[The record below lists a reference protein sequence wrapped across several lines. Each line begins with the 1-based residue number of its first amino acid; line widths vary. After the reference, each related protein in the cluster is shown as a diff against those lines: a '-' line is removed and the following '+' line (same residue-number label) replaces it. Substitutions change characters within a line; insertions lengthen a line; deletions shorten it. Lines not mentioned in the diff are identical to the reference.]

1 MPEITKETVS
11 AEVRSLIQEF
21 SAASELV
28 LSEDMEFEQA
38 SVSSLD
44 VLQIVFRLEENHGVE
59 IDTSTFDQVKTIGD
73 IETYLFNSLNGKPKS
88 T

>member
-21 SAASELV
+21 SATSDLV
-28 LSEDMEFEQA
+28 LSEDMAFEQA

-73 IETYLFNSLNGKPKS
+73 IETYLFGALAKDGRN
-88 T
+88 